1 MVLVSD
7 FYYLYLSISGNIFSS
22 VLLSRLIVDFLK
34 R

>member
-7 FYYLYLSISGNIFSS
+7 FYYLYLSIRGNIFSF
-22 VLLSRLIVDFLK
+22 VLLSRLLVDFLK